1 MNWHKFRY
9 NIRRIFHK
17 YNYDL
22 VRHPIADLA
31 FMSYGI
37 NKVFDV
43 GANVGQYA
51 ERQISLGYT
60 GQIISFE
67 PISSV
72 FTELE
77 KNARSYTKWKVLN
90 CGLGNYD
97 GEAVINISKSSE
109 FSSLL
114 KPTPFLNQMY
124 PNSVS
129 TVQEKIKIH
138 KFDSL
143 FNEYYQPGDKVFLKI
158 DTEGYEKDVLAGAI
172 NSLEHISGLQLEL
185 SFKEHY
191 QGELLFMNMVNL
203 LLEKGFTLVALTPLY
218 HNLKSGNILKADGI
232 FWRL

>member
-1 MNWHKFRY
+1 MTPSFVLAS
-9 NIRRIFHK
+9 
-17 YNYDL
+17 NY
-22 VRHPIADLA
+22 
-31 FMSYGI
+31 
-37 NKVFDV
+37 
-43 GANVGQYA
+43 
-51 ERQISLGYT
+51 
-60 GQIISFE
+60 
-67 PISSV
+67 
-72 FTELE
+72 
-77 KNARSYTKWKVLN
+77 
-90 CGLGNYD
+90 
-97 GEAVINISKSSE
+97 
-109 FSSLL
+109 L
-114 KPTPFLNQMY
+114 KPTPFLSQMY

-172 NSLEHISGLQLEL
+172 NSLEYISGLQLEL

-191 QGELLFMNMVNL
+191 QGELLFMNMVNF

>member
-1 MNWHKFRY
+1 
-9 NIRRIFHK
+9 
-17 YNYDL
+17 
-22 VRHPIADLA
+22 
-31 FMSYGI
+31 
-37 NKVFDV
+37 
-43 GANVGQYA
+43 
-51 ERQISLGYT
+51 
-60 GQIISFE
+60 
-67 PISSV
+67 
-72 FTELE
+72 
-77 KNARSYTKWKVLN
+77 
-90 CGLGNYD
+90 
-97 GEAVINISKSSE
+97 
-109 FSSLL
+109 
-114 KPTPFLNQMY
+114 MY

-172 NSLEHISGLQLEL
+172 NSLEYISGLQLEL

-191 QGELLFMNMVNL
+191 QGELLFMNMVNF